1 MAIKSQKDFFSGL
14 LFTVVGVAFA
24 LGALGGKFQFRGFE
38 FNIPGYTIGTGA
50 RMGPGY
56 FPLILGILMA
66 VLGAVITFKALVVE
80 PAHGD
85 GDKIGT
91 WAWKPLFFIIAANL
105 IFGILLGGLP
115 SIKLPAFGLIAGIFA
130 LTFVAS
136 MAGDEFK
143 LKEVTILAVVL
154 SIMSY
159 AAFILLLKLQFPV
172 WPAFLTN

>member
-1 MAIKSQKDFFSGL
+1 MNMAIKSQKDFFSGL
-14 LFTVVGVAFA
+14 LFTAVGVAFA
-24 LGALGGKFQFRGFE
+24 WGAT
-38 FNIPGYTIGTGA
+38 NYSVGTGA

-56 FPLILGILMA
+56 FPLILGIFMA
-66 VLGAVITFKALVVE
+66 ILGAVITFKALVVE
-80 PAHGD
+80 PADGA

-105 IFGILLGGLP
+105 IFGLLLGGLP
-115 SIKLPAFGLIAGIFA
+115 SIKFPAFGLIAAIFA

-136 MAGDEFK
+136 LAGDEFNF
-143 LKEVTILAVVL
+143 KEVTILAVIL

-172 WPAFLTN
+172 WPTFLTA

>member
-24 LGALGGKFQFRGFE
+24 WGAT
-38 FNIPGYTIGTGA
+38 NYSIGNGA

-56 FPLILGILMA
+56 FPLILGICMA
-66 VLGAVITFKALVVE
+66 VLGGIITFKALVVE
-80 PAHGD
+80 TPD
-85 GDKIGT
+85 GDKIGS

-105 IFGILLGGLP
+105 IFGLLLGGLP
-115 SIKLPAFGLIAGIFA
+115 SIKFPAFGLIAGIFA

-136 MAGDEFK
+136 MAGEEFNF
-143 LKEVTILAVVL
+143 KEVTILAVVL

-172 WPAFLTN
+172 WPTFLTN

>member
-1 MAIKSQKDFFSGL
+1 MVIKSQKDFFAGL
-14 LFTVVGVAFA
+14 LYTVTGIAFA
-24 LGALGGKFQFRGFE
+24 WGAVA
-38 FNIPGYTIGTGA
+38 NYTIGTGA

-56 FPLILGILMA
+56 FPLILGIFMA
-66 VLGAVITFKALVVE
+66 LLGGVIMFNALVIE
-80 PAHGD
+80 TED
-85 GDKIGT
+85 GDKIGS

-105 IFGILLGGLP
+105 IFGLLLAGLP
-115 SIKLPAFGLIAGIFA
+115 SIGFPAFGLIAAIFA

-136 MAGDEFK
+136 LAGEEFNFK
-143 LKEVTILAVVL
+143 AVFILATVL